1 MKTFSPS
8 EAALE
13 GFRLTRERP
22 GTILVWGGVYFLGVV
37 AMACVLALGLGPKF
51 RTFLKG
57 GGLDSGDVD
66 AIADLLISSWP
77 AFVVALLIAFLILA
91 VITGGIY
98 RLVLRPEEPGLAHL
112 RFGPDELRLAILN
125 TVLFAMGFVFV
136 ALIEMILQVVLSSQT
151 QNSALTALGL
161 FAGACLMIWIGVRL
175 SLATP
180 MTFGTRKIALAEAWR
195 LSRGHFW
202 SLLGAVVLALIFY
215 VMIWVLIS
223 IVGYAIVALA
233 GGEQTPSNPL
243 HMSPVQIV
251 ALAVTLVIQLL
262 LPILQIVT
270 LYAPLAVAYQA
281 LSREEAGDAPGAAAP
296 A

>member
-37 AMACVLALGLGPKF
+37 AMASVLALGLGPKF
-51 RTFLKG
+51 RTFLKS

-66 AIADLLISSWP
+66 AIADLLIRSWP
-77 AFVVALLIAFLILA
+77 AFVIALLIAFLILA
-91 VITGGIY
+91 VITAGIY

-112 RFGPDELRLAILN
+112 RLGADEFRLAILN
-125 TVLFAMGFVFV
+125 TMLFAMGFVFV
-136 ALIEMILQVVLSSQT
+136 ALIEMVLQALLVSQT

-161 FAGACLMIWIGVRL
+161 FLGACLMIWIGVRL

-180 MTFGTRKIALAEAWR
+180 MTFGQRKIAIGEAWR

-202 SLLGAVVLALIFY
+202 SLLGTVVLALIFY
-215 VMIWVLIS
+215 LMIWILIS
-223 IVGYAIVALA
+223 IVGYSIVAFA
-233 GGEQTPSNPL
+233 GGEAAPSNPL

-251 ALAVTLVIQLL
+251 ALAVTLIIQLL

-281 LSREEAGDAPGAAAP
+281 LSRDEAGEAPGVVLP

>member
-37 AMACVLALGLGPKF
+37 AMASVLALGLGPKF
-51 RTFLKG
+51 RTFLKS
-57 GGLDSGDVD
+57 GGLDSGDTD
-66 AIADLLISSWP
+66 AIADLLLRSWP

-91 VITGGIY
+91 VITAGIY

-112 RFGPDELRLAILN
+112 RLGADEFRLAILN
-125 TVLFAMGFVFV
+125 TLLFAMGFVFV
-136 ALIEMILQVVLSSQT
+136 ALIEMTLQALLVSQT

-161 FAGACLMIWIGVRL
+161 FLGACLMIWIGVRL

-180 MTFGTRKIALAEAWR
+180 MTFGQRKISISEAWR

-202 SLLGAVVLALIFY
+202 SLLGTVVLALILEG
-215 VMIWVLIS
+215 VL
-223 IVGYAIVALA
+223 
-233 GGEQTPSNPL
+233 PDK
-243 HMSPVQIV
+243 
-251 ALAVTLVIQLL
+251 
-262 LPILQIVT
+262 LPDKLKVRR
-270 LYAPLAVAYQA
+270 P
-281 LSREEAGDAPGAAAP
+281 
-296 A
+296 

>member
-8 EAALE
+8 EAALT

-22 GTILVWGGVYFLGVV
+22 GTILVWGGVYFLGVA
-37 AMACVLALGLGPKF
+37 AMALVLALGLGPKF
-51 RTFLKG
+51 RTFLRS

-66 AIADLLISSWP
+66 AIADLLIRSWP
-77 AFVVALLIAFLILA
+77 AFLIALLIAFLILA
-91 VITGGIY
+91 VITAGIY

-112 RFGPDELRLAILN
+112 RLGADEFRLAILN

-136 ALIEMILQVVLSSQT
+136 ALIETVLQALLVSQT

-161 FAGACLMIWIGVRL
+161 FLGACLMIWIGVRL

-180 MTFGTRKIALAEAWR
+180 MTFGQRKIALGEAWR

-202 SLLGAVVLALIFY
+202 SLLGTVVLALIFY
-215 VMIWVLIS
+215 LMIWILIS

-233 GGEQTPSNPL
+233 GGDAAPSNPL
-243 HMSPVQIV
+243 RMSPVQIV
-251 ALAVTLVIQLL
+251 ALAVTLIIQLL
-262 LPILQIVT
+262 LPILQIVP

-281 LSREEAGDAPGAAAP
+281 LSGEEAVEAPGAVLP

>member
-22 GTILVWGGVYFLGVV
+22 GTILVWGGVYFMGVV
-37 AMACVLALGLGPKF
+37 AMASVLALGLGPKF
-51 RTFLKG
+51 RQFLKG
-57 GGLDSGDVD
+57 GGLDSGDVEG
-66 AIADLLISSWP
+66 IADLLLRSWP
-77 AFVVALLIAFLILA
+77 AFLIALLIAFLILA
-91 VITGGIY
+91 VITAGIY

-112 RFGPDELRLAILN
+112 RFGADEFRLAILN
-125 TVLFAMGFVFV
+125 TMLFAMGFVFV
-136 ALIEMILQVVLSSQT
+136 ALIEMILQVLLSSQT

-161 FAGACLMIWIGVRL
+161 FLGACLMIWIGVRL

-180 MTFGTRKIALAEAWR
+180 MTFGRRKISISEAWR

-202 SLLGAVVLALIFY
+202 SLLGAIVLALIFY
-215 VMIWVLIS
+215 LMIWVLIS
-223 IVGYAIVALA
+223 IIGYSIVAFA
-233 GGEQTPSNPL
+233 GGEATPSNPL

-270 LYAPLAVAYQA
+270 LYAPLAVAYKA
-281 LSREEAGDAPGAAAP
+281 LSAEADDAAAAGLP